1 MMQMISEPT
10 FEGYSPMIKTI
21 LADWWAALANETDL
35 SPELL
40 QLARDVVYPTS
51 EDQFV
56 DASQKPS
63 APPPISHL
71 QIVSLRG
78 IRDLAVDLRKQSNTS
93 PGNLF
98 ILGDNGSGKSSFVDS
113 LELFFTGKIEKLFHR
128 GDIKLKDCL
137 SFIGDD
143 RPPSIAILFN
153 GFENPLSGVYEDGFE
168 RQPAPAGLADFLQ
181 AAGERPFI
189 LHRAQLTQFIESRPA
204 DRYTSLSN
212 LIGMGKLD
220 GIVDD
225 WKGKAKAQDDLVKAA
240 RKKLEDA
247 SAQLHDHLKTAAK
260 NKKKIT
266 KAEIYQAINQ
276 RLQAAGLTTIDS
288 RDDLCALQQELFEH
302 SPQPGNLI
310 EAEKSR
316 GLISKIGQAEETIR
330 EVGSQ
335 LCQLIDAWQAYLEA
349 SQKLVDAPFEKI
361 ILDGRRLIEE
371 LALQQCP
378 LCEVEFQDRGKL
390 LARLDVRLGHLAE
403 LSRASQSLE
412 ELKTSVIHLL
422 HSCDQALNAM
432 SDALTDCPESPTF
445 DVPQFKEI
453 LLDLKTQ
460 IQTVPVCF
468 DPMLCQEKTNSL
480 QAFVGAVQPLKLAA
494 QIRINS
500 LIPNDAERNLLAL
513 VDFLGRADEKW
524 QSWESELS
532 DVTSKEEIARQYA
545 IVRDCLI
552 RARIAGIRTIIE
564 QLEQNFISLYN
575 QLHPGEGHKAIT
587 IIMNEGRANSA
598 DLVAETETMKAM
610 HPLGHYS
617 EGHLDSL
624 GLCIFL
630 AFIQK
635 FNSNVK
641 LIVLDDVLTS
651 IDAGHRMRVARMLA
665 KEFRDSQMILTT
677 HDELWANELDSVFRS
692 AGIPFKEIRMN
703 TWNPQDG
710 ATYDDYETG
719 IDWEYYKTQVHEGRC
734 QDAVAGVGR
743 NLEKFFVAMRKNLKL
758 AVPAT
763 PDDRYTLK
771 LLYDP
776 FFKWLKSN
784 KILRPD
790 LPDFSEILTELNSE
804 LDDYWQFRNWS
815 GAHFNEWGAKISP
828 EEALRFIEI
837 VQDLI
842 QAFQCPQC
850 GSLVIYHE
858 ASKTKSLI
866 CPVCPTSAVV
876 RVVWEYQPDWHRQTL
891 RLLQDSEKQTVKLR
905 GVVGK
910 TQKAFD
916 ALLRDSRRRLCL
928 AIPANSEDRYLL
940 ADLFEP
946 FFRQLDTYP
955 RLEIPEWHKQ
965 IGQLQDRL
973 RTYLTTNLTWLE
985 FPIVENRAADL
996 FDIIEQITSLVSC
1009 PACHTPLN
1017 LDTSNGYTCSHC
1029 QGNRDDK
1036 LPANWHVI

>member
-1 MMQMISEPT
+1 MDTITEPT
-10 FEGYSPMIKTI
+10 IDVYSPLIKTI
-21 LADWWAALANETDL
+21 LVDWWEKLEGEPRL
-35 SPELL
+35 STELR
-40 QLARDVVYPTS
+40 QLVRDVVYPGS
-51 EDQFV
+51 DKQ
-56 DASQKPS
+56 ALASSQKSSTS
-63 APPPISHL
+63 AQISHVR
-71 QIVSLRG
+71 IESLRG
-78 IRDLAVDLRKQSNTS
+78 IRNLTVDLRKQSNS
-93 PGNLF
+93 APGNLL
-98 ILGDNGSGKSSFVDS
+98 ILGDNGSGKSSFVDA
-113 LELFFTGKIEKLFHR
+113 LELFFTGQIEKLFHR

-137 SFIGDD
+137 SFIGDN

-153 GFENPLSGVYEDGFE
+153 GFENPLSGVYRDSFE
-168 RQPAPAGLADFLQ
+168 RQPAPAGLVDFLQ

-225 WKGKAKAQDDLVKAA
+225 WKSKTKAQDDQLKAA
-240 RKKLEDA
+240 RKKGEDVA
-247 SAQLHDHLKTAAK
+247 TQLHDHFNTAAK

-266 KAEIYQAINQ
+266 EAEIYQAINQ
-276 RLQAAGLTTIDS
+276 RLQAAGFAMIAN
-288 RDDLCALQQELFEH
+288 RDDLCALQKEIFKR
-302 SPQPGNLI
+302 SPQPGNLMQ
-310 EAEKSR
+310 AEKAR
-316 GLISKIGQAEETIR
+316 GLINRIGQTEESITRIGS
-330 EVGSQ
+330 EVR
-335 LCQLIDAWQAYLEA
+335 QLIDTWQAYLDI

-361 ILDGRRLIEE
+361 IVDGRRLIEE
-371 LALQQCP
+371 LDLWQCP
-378 LCEVEFQDRGKL
+378 LCEVEIQDRTRL
-390 LARLDVRLGHLAE
+390 LARLDVRLGQLAE
-403 LSRASQSLE
+403 LSRLSQSLGA
-412 ELKTSVIHLL
+412 LKISVAQLL
-422 HSCDQALNAM
+422 HSGDQALNAM
-432 SDALTDCPESPTF
+432 SDAFMDCPELPLFKVS
-445 DVPQFKEI
+445 QFKDI
-453 LLDLKTQ
+453 LRELSSQ
-460 IQTVPVCF
+460 VQTLPGCF
-468 DPMLCQEKTNSL
+468 DPLLCQEKINAL
-480 QAFVGAVQPLKLAA
+480 QEFTDRIEPLKLAA
-494 QIRINS
+494 QNRIKS
-500 LIPNDAERNLLAL
+500 LIPNDTEQNLLTL

-524 QSWESELS
+524 QSWEREILE
-532 DVTSKEEIARQYA
+532 VTRKEEISKQYA
-545 IVRDCLI
+545 IVRDSLI
-552 RARIAGIRTIIE
+552 QARITGIRTIIE
-564 QLEQNFISLYN
+564 QLDQNFISLYN

-598 DLVAETETMKAM
+598 DLIAETEMMKAM

-635 FNSNVK
+635 FNTNVK

-677 HDELWANELDSVFRS
+677 HDELWANELDAVFRS

-719 IDWEYYKTQVHEGRC
+719 IDWEYYKTQVNGGRC

-790 LPDFSEILTELNSE
+790 LPDFSEILTDLNSE

-842 QAFQCPQC
+842 QAFECPRC
-850 GSLVIYHE
+850 GSLVTYYE

-866 CPVCPTSAVV
+866 CPVCPTSVV
-876 RVVWEYQPDWHRQTL
+876 GRVVWEYQPDWHRQTL

-928 AIPANSEDRYLL
+928 AIPANSDDRYLL
-940 ADLFEP
+940 ADLIEP
-946 FFRQLDTYP
+946 FFLQLNTYP
-955 RLEIPEWHKQ
+955 RPEIPEWHKQ
-965 IGQLQDRL
+965 ISQLQDRL

-985 FPIVENRAADL
+985 FSLVENRSADL
-996 FDIIEQITSLVSC
+996 FDIVEQISSLVSC

-1029 QGNRDDK
+1029 QGNRGDK
-1036 LPANWHVI
+1036 PAANWHVI

>member
-1 MMQMISEPT
+1 MDMITEPT
-10 FEGYSPMIKTI
+10 LDVYSPLIKTI
-21 LADWWAALANETDL
+21 LVDWWKKLEGEPRL
-35 SPELL
+35 SAELR
-40 QLARDVVYPTS
+40 QLVRDVVYPGS
-51 EDQFV
+51 DKQ
-56 DASQKPS
+56 ALASSQKSSTS
-63 APPPISHL
+63 AQISHVR
-71 QIVSLRG
+71 IESLRG
-78 IRDLAVDLRKQSNTS
+78 IRNLTVDLRKQSNNI
-93 PGNLF
+93 PGNLL
-98 ILGDNGSGKSSFVDS
+98 ILGDNGSGKSSFVDA
-113 LELFFTGKIEKLFHR
+113 LELFFTGQIEKLFHR

-137 SFIGDD
+137 SFIDD
-143 RPPSIAILFN
+143 DHPPSVSILFH
-153 GFENPLSGVYEDGFE
+153 GFENHLSGVYGDGFE
-168 RQPAPAGLADFLQ
+168 RQPAPSELADFLQ

-225 WKGKAKAQDDLVKAA
+225 WKSKTKAQDDQLKAA
-240 RKKLEDA
+240 RKKGEDVA
-247 SAQLHDHLKTAAK
+247 TQLHDHLNTAAK

-266 KAEIYQAINQ
+266 EAEIYQAINL
-276 RLQAAGLTTIDS
+276 RLQAAGFAMIAN
-288 RDDLCALQQELFEH
+288 RDDLCALQKEIFKR
-302 SPQPGNLI
+302 SPQPGNLMQ
-310 EAEKSR
+310 AEKAR
-316 GLISKIGQAEETIR
+316 GLINRIGQTEESITRIGS
-330 EVGSQ
+330 EVR
-335 LCQLIDAWQAYLEA
+335 QLIDTWQAYLDI

-371 LALQQCP
+371 LDLWQCP
-378 LCEVEFQDRGKL
+378 LCEVEIQDRTRL
-390 LARLDVRLGHLAE
+390 LARLDVRLGQLAE
-403 LSRASQSLE
+403 LSRLSQSLGA
-412 ELKTSVIHLL
+412 LKISVAQLL
-422 HSCDQALNAM
+422 HSGDQALNAM
-432 SDALTDCPESPTF
+432 SDAFMDCPELPLFKVS
-445 DVPQFKEI
+445 QFKDI
-453 LLDLKTQ
+453 LRELSSQ
-460 IQTVPVCF
+460 VQTLPGCF
-468 DPMLCQEKTNSL
+468 DPLLCQEKINAL
-480 QAFVGAVQPLKLAA
+480 QEFTDRIEPLKLAA
-494 QIRINS
+494 QNRIKS
-500 LIPNDAERNLLAL
+500 LIPNDTEQNLLTL

-524 QSWESELS
+524 QSWEREILE
-532 DVTSKEEIARQYA
+532 VTRKEEISKQYA
-545 IVRDCLI
+545 IVRDSLI
-552 RARIAGIRTIIE
+552 QARITGIRTIIE
-564 QLEQNFISLYN
+564 QLDQNFISLYN

-598 DLVAETETMKAM
+598 DLIAETETMKAM

-635 FNSNVK
+635 FNTNVK

-677 HDELWANELDSVFRS
+677 HDELWANELDAVFKS

-703 TWNPQDG
+703 VWNPQDG

-719 IDWEYYKTQVHEGRC
+719 IDWEYYGKQIQEGHS

-743 NLEKFFVAMRKNLKL
+743 YLEKFFVAMRKNLSL

-776 FFKWLKSN
+776 FFKWLKSR
-784 KILRPD
+784 KIHRPD
-790 LPDFSEILTELNSE
+790 YSDFSEFLAELHSE

-842 QAFQCPQC
+842 QAFECPRC

-858 ASKTKSLI
+858 VSKTKSLI
-866 CPVCPTSAVV
+866 CPICPTKATI
-876 RVVWEYQPDWHRQTL
+876 RVIWEYKPDWNRQVQ
-891 RLLQDSEKQTVKLR
+891 RLLQDAEREPIKLR

-916 ALLRDSRRRLCL
+916 TLLRDSRRRLCL
-928 AIPANSEDRYLL
+928 AIPANISDHYVLS
-940 ADLFEP
+940 DLYDP
-946 FFRQLDTYP
+946 FFRQLDEYP
-955 RLEIPEWHKQ
+955 RLEIPEWRNQ
-965 IGQLQDRL
+965 VSDLRERL
-973 RTYLTTNLTWLE
+973 RAFLTTDLTWLDVSQVE
-985 FPIVENRAADL
+985 KQASDLFQIVEK
-996 FDIIEQITSLVSC
+996 ITSLVSC
-1009 PACHTPLN
+1009 PNCSTPLN
-1017 LDTSNGYTCSHC
+1017 LDTSNGYICSHC

-1036 LPANWHVI
+1036 LPANWQVN